1 MNDFIQEFTFNP
13 FSENTF
19 VVWNGA
25 NECVI
30 IDPGMSNRYEQQEL
44 VAFLDANDLTPVSL
58 INTHCHIDH
67 VLGNAFVFDKWGLK
81 PIMHLD
87 AVQSLL
93 MATRSAE
100 MFGINY
106 DPSPQPTAFL
116 NEGEMFAL
124 GELQF
129 QVLLVP
135 GHAPGHIALYLESA
149 GVVFAGDVLFQGS
162 IGRTDL
168 PGCDAKQ
175 LVHSIQEKMYAL
187 PDETVVYC
195 GHGPETTIGHEKKSN
210 PFVRPG
216 FSVLL

>member
-1 MNDFIQEFTFNP
+1 MQDFIHEFTFNP

-19 VVWNGA
+19 VVSNKDK
-25 NECVI
+25 ECVI

-44 VAFLDANDLTPVSL
+44 VAYLDVHGLVPVSL
-58 INTHCHIDH
+58 VNTHCHIDH

-87 AVQSLL
+87 AVQTLL

-106 DPSPQPTAFL
+106 DPSPQPTSFL
-116 NEGEMFAL
+116 QDGDVFSL
-124 GELQF
+124 GELNF
-129 QVLLVP
+129 KILLVP

-149 GVVFAGDVLFQGS
+149 DLVIAGDVLFQGS
-162 IGRTDL
+162 VGRTDL
-168 PGCDAKQ
+168 PGCDAGQ
-175 LVHSIQEKMYAL
+175 LVKSIQEKMYAL

-195 GHGPETTIGHEKKSN
+195 GHGPETTIGREKRSN

-216 FSVLL
+216 FSAL